1 MLYLIWAS
9 FYTEFCPTTTSR
21 AVVHSYLGEAGW
33 ALSHHP
39 PALIESI
46 PYAIYLGSSVPRSRI
61 LNVINKIS
69 LTGPTKVGEKEA
81 NFGLRMLSNTVACTP
96 RVFMPKDAYAYSQFV
111 SCLPFESSAVVIG
124 NTRWTRSITGTAE
137 RFSLYPFRQPCH
149 MTFHWSRE
157 GLRKCIGTARKEQN
171 LINPRLG
178 TRGRSK
184 MWIYG
189 MFEALEKESK
199 HITLYREKDS
209 LVWEPKTRRDKTPW
223 MWWKESATAPEP
235 RFYLLMIFV
244 FCLFVSSHRVLEF
257 FNFVPWRNL
266 GLWNCREIEIKPV
279 MLISF
284 FYFHLH
290 GKSQVII
297 LYPI

>member
-189 MFEALEKESK
+189 MFEALEKSPNTSLYIGRRTVWFGSQKPGGIKLRGCDERKAPLHLNLVSIYWRFLCFAFLFP
-199 HITLYREKDS
+199 HI
-209 LVWEPKTRRDKTPW
+209 
-223 MWWKESATAPEP
+223 
-235 RFYLLMIFV
+235 V
-244 FCLFVSSHRVLEF
+244 FLNSST
-257 FNFVPWRNL
+257 
-266 GLWNCREIEIKPV
+266 
-279 MLISF
+279 SF
-284 FYFHLH
+284 HDA
-290 GKSQVII
+290 I
-297 LYPI
+297 